1 MYKLN
6 PLFKQIELKY
16 MKIAIAR
23 YGGLFFFNFYSS
35 LGPIAITKD
44 PMQLVLDKKGPP
56 VKDFI
61 CIFAN
66 NGDIIG

>member
-1 MYKLN
+1 
-6 PLFKQIELKY
+6 